1 MSTRSAHCCAYKP
14 SPIYSL
20 SAHLCS
26 CPLPSSLALAHRPAC
41 PPMHATR
48 TPAQMPRKRPHTPAT
63 RPPSTDHLGLQRL
76 TKDLAPFGL
85 SQSCSMLCV
94 PHHLPPSSQTH
105 SLFFFALQII
115 EVLDDRLGKLHGKEK
130 DTRHVVFAHSLL
142 PTKFPEH
149 LHALHAW
156 HTSTPPL
163 PICPHV
169 ACVFGTPTH
178 VSCVRPHGTQL
189 CP

>member
-1 MSTRSAHCCAYKP
+1 MICLHSRSLLLMSTRSAHCCAYKP

-41 PPMHATR
+41 PP
-48 TPAQMPRKRPHTPAT
+48 TPAT

-115 EVLDDRLGKLHGKEK
+115 EVLDDRLGKL
-130 DTRHVVFAHSLL
+130 
-142 PTKFPEH
+142 
-149 LHALHAW
+149 
-156 HTSTPPL
+156 
-163 PICPHV
+163 
-169 ACVFGTPTH
+169 
-178 VSCVRPHGTQL
+178 
-189 CP
+189 